1 MSRSRFPA
9 LLSSGILWVPGVAW
23 VANAAA
29 SGYRPRDLILFGMA
43 TLVVVIGELLE
54 IDLRGGRST
63 AVSSSVV
70 FALFVVLPS
79 VEVAAITTLAYAL
92 GLLFRTKE
100 GEGMARF
107 RSTSR
112 RLGAMLVS
120 LLTYVWLSTAIPARL
135 EGDNRLLSLTLA
147 MVVAGTLMLLIDTGA
162 SAFFIAR
169 VQRIPALPI
178 WKGQLQNRAAIHGAF
193 LSVAALMALA
203 FEVLGGSAFIL
214 FLLPLLAA
222 RRAFRRYASIHTTYV
237 QTIRALSKVP
247 EMAGYAPQGHSIR
260 VAEIAMSIAR
270 DRGLSDNEVQD
281 IEFAALLHDV
291 GRLSFEDPGAVP
303 ESAVGTRAGRQLALT
318 SARIVG
324 KTPYLAR
331 VAQIVNY
338 QDEPFA
344 TAQRTT
350 EELIPKETQI
360 VKVSND
366 FVELTEEGG
375 PRLSRL
381 MALHQMEQMS
391 GVDYDPVIL
400 SSLRRVLKQRPS
412 L

>member
-1 MSRSRFPA
+1 
-9 LLSSGILWVPGVAW
+9 
-23 VANAAA
+23 
-29 SGYRPRDLILFGMA
+29 
-43 TLVVVIGELLE
+43 
-54 IDLRGGRST
+54 
-63 AVSSSVV
+63 
-70 FALFVVLPS
+70 
-79 VEVAAITTLAYAL
+79 
-92 GLLFRTKE
+92 
-100 GEGMARF
+100 
-107 RSTSR
+107 
-112 RLGAMLVS
+112 
-120 LLTYVWLSTAIPARL
+120 
-135 EGDNRLLSLTLA
+135 
-147 MVVAGTLMLLIDTGA
+147 
-162 SAFFIAR
+162 
-169 VQRIPALPI
+169 
-178 WKGQLQNRAAIHGAF
+178 
-193 LSVAALMALA
+193 MALA

>member
-1 MSRSRFPA
+1 
-9 LLSSGILWVPGVAW
+9 L
-23 VANAAA
+23 
-29 SGYRPRDLILFGMA
+29 D
-43 TLVVVIGELLE
+43 
-54 IDLRGGRST
+54 
-63 AVSSSVV
+63 
-70 FALFVVLPS
+70 
-79 VEVAAITTLAYAL
+79 
-92 GLLFRTKE
+92 
-100 GEGMARF
+100 
-107 RSTSR
+107 
-112 RLGAMLVS
+112 
-120 LLTYVWLSTAIPARL
+120 
-135 EGDNRLLSLTLA
+135 EGDLLALTAA

-162 SAFFIAR
+162 SAFFIAN

-203 FEVLGGSAFIL
+203 FEVLGGSAFVL
-214 FLLPLLAA
+214 FLLPLMAA

-260 VAEIAMSIAR
+260 VAEVATSIAR

-291 GRLSFEDPGAVP
+291 GRLSFDDPGAVP
-303 ESAVGTRAGRQLALT
+303 ESAVGTRTGRQLALT

-344 TAQRTT
+344 AAQRTT
-350 EELIPKETQI
+350 AEFIPRETQI

-381 MALHQMEQMS
+381 MAMHQLEQMS
-391 GVDYDPVIL
+391 GTDYDPEIL
-400 SSLRRVLKQRPS
+400 TALRHVLKRRPS